1 MSTVTATPTR
11 NATRGFCCDRCEVTI
26 TWMPGYERKALPAG
40 WSRRGNKA
48 HCLQCRRAIA
58 AEAANDTAPAGATRE
73 ERAKLRA
80 EALIEFE
87 IRRDPDRPNGE
98 IAKVVRCSVPAV
110 LKARRRLEAEAK
122 NRR

>member
-1 MSTVTATPTR
+1 MSATASPAR
-11 NATRGFCCDRCEVTI
+11 NTARSDWSATAARSRSAGCPATSARG
-26 TWMPGYERKALPAG
+26 PPAG
-40 WSRRGNKA
+40 WTRRGDKA

-58 AEAANDTAPAGATRE
+58 AEAANETAPAGATRE

-110 LKARRRLEAEAK
+110 LKARRRLEGEAK
-122 NRR
+122 AAK